1 MREIKTGLNI
11 TGKKPRGRPKL
22 GVIGREVTLL
32 PRHWAWLD
40 TQRGGAS
47 ATLRRLVD
55 AERKASVDSD
65 SRRASQDRANRFMS
79 AMAGDREG
87 FEEATRALYA
97 SNREGFEAASA
108 TWARDI
114 RRMAQSMAADA
125 FIES

>member
-1 MREIKTGLNI
+1 
-11 TGKKPRGRPKL
+11 
-22 GVIGREVTLL
+22 
-32 PRHWAWLD
+32 
-40 TQRGGAS
+40 
-47 ATLRRLVD
+47 
-55 AERKASVDSD
+55 
-65 SRRASQDRANRFMS
+65 MS

-114 RRMAQSMAADA
+114 RRMVQSMAADA